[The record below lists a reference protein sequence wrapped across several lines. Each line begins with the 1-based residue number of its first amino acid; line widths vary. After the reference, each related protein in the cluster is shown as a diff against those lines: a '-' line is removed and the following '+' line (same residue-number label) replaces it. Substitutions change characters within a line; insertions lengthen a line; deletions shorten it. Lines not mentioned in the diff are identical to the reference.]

1 MFIYLA
7 IYLTFKSAI
16 LLSVKEALEDL
27 EQSEIRTMLLRLPSL
42 NMEMVY
48 FVQMIV
54 ILIESLILFL
64 FRLLQ
69 MLITLDTKLSKGK

>member
-54 ILIESLILFL
+54 ILIES
-64 FRLLQ
+64 
-69 MLITLDTKLSKGK
+69 